1 MLLRPGQGTPL
12 FCIHGA
18 GGHAALDYKDLA
30 ASLPDDQPVYGF
42 SLPALEQ
49 LPTVEQL
56 ASIYLQEVRKIQQHG
71 PYQLCGYSFGGL
83 VAYEMACILVDERN
97 HVSLLALFD
106 TIHPASGRNPSIAR
120 QMEFGVA
127 YLIDRFAKYG
137 RNLLRGNVVQIA
149 ADVASSVSHRV
160 PRLAWK
166 VARFFSR
173 KSTRPIPRVIRSNQ
187 LVPIPR
193 VIRSNQLVL
202 NEAGSRYN
210 PRQYSGNVVLFR
222 SLTRDV
228 EYKMD
233 VTLGWKLCV
242 IGRLDV
248 QFVQGDH
255 FSIMFLPNVK
265 LLVDLLA
272 PYLSTGISDE
282 TSR

>member
-1 MLLRPGQGTPL
+1 MLCDTNFSGLMLLRPGGGTPL

-18 GGHAALDYKDLA
+18 GGYAALDYKDLA
-30 ASLPDDQPVYGF
+30 ASLPEDQPVYGF

-49 LPTVEQL
+49 FLTVEQL

-83 VAYEMACILVDERN
+83 VAYEMARMLLDEGN

-106 TIHPASGRNPSIAR
+106 TIHPASGRNLSIAR
-120 QMEFGVA
+120 KMEFRVA

-149 ADVASSVSHRV
+149 ADLASSISHRV

-173 KSTRPIPRVIRSNQ
+173 KSTRSIPRV
-187 LVPIPR
+187 V
-193 VIRSNQLVL
+193 RSNQLVL

-210 PRQYSGNVVLFR
+210 PRQYSGSVVLFR

-233 VTLGWKLCV
+233 ITLGWKVCV
-242 IGRLDV
+242 TGHIDV
-248 QFVQGDH
+248 QLVQGDH

-265 LLVDLLA
+265 LLVDLLV
-272 PYLSTGISDE
+272 PYLCTGISDKS
-282 TSR
+282 SR